1 MNYGEVVKEMRT
13 ARGYSQEELVYGI
26 TSRTTLSSFEN
37 DSSRPTF
44 HSIMEYIDKL
54 NVNLEEFVYI
64 STKDKIM
71 FKRKISNDVIK
82 AVMTKNVTKA
92 NNLITKLELLYKQTK
107 DIFFNLNKAQLIILL
122 NEFDLKTDDKVD
134 KYKQLILYHLNKVE
148 TWGKME
154 VSLFSNILFIVPS
167 EYILNVF
174 KNSTKRFELMR
185 NIYGMENVEMVLRT
199 NSITVFIKRE
209 EYTNASKFLSEI
221 SDYSKNNLYHRTI
234 NSYQHNLLEFVNNND
249 DNILTENKQIFIF
262 LSMIEAEDLRF
273 ELEHF
278 QNIIVTRRSS
288 KQNS

>member
-1 MNYGEVVKEMRT
+1 MNYGEVVKEMRK

-44 HSIMEYIDKL
+44 HSIIEYIDKL

-262 LSMIEAEDLRF
+262 
-273 ELEHF
+273 
-278 QNIIVTRRSS
+278 
-288 KQNS
+288 